1 MLNTRQGAA
10 RIFKTSWFSK
20 AARKAGIKDDELCT
34 AILQVQRGQADD
46 LGGGVYKK
54 RLRKNQYRSLILSR
68 TQTFWVFEYLFAKQD
83 RANIDD
89 DELAAFRNLA
99 KAYMLLTGRQI
110 GRLLQNQDWTE
121 ICNDNQ
127 AQVQK

>member
-1 MLNTRQGAA
+1 MLNTHQSAG
-10 RIFKTSWFSK
+10 RIFRTSWFSK
-20 AARKAGIKDDELCT
+20 AVRKAGIKDDELCT

-110 GRLLQNQDWTE
+110 GQLLQNQDWTE